1 VEHLVIVRSDA
12 PDHFTAQAIGF
23 PEITGEAETEAAA
36 IDEVR
41 QSLTKWLEA
50 ARLVHVSIPGNGT
63 GNPWLDSFGRSADDP
78 EFPAYLEELRRARQ
92 ADVVE

>member
-1 VEHLVIVRSDA
+1 MEHLVIVRSDA

-23 PEITGEAETEAAA
+23 PEIKAEAETEAAA

-41 QSLTKWLEA
+41 QSLAMWLGA
-50 ARLVHVSIPGNGT
+50 ARLVRVNIPGNGT

-78 EFPAYLEELRRARQ
+78 EFPAYLEELRQARE